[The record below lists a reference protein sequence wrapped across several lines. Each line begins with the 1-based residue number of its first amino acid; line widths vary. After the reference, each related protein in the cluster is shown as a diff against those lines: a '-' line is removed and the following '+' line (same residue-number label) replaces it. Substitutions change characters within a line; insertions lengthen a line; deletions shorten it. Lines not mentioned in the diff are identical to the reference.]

1 MRAIWADGW
10 EFCFLLGRGSPTGEN
25 RCFARRDG
33 IPYCERTSGRDAPTA
48 RSTWADG
55 WGFCFLAWKG
65 KSCESRRT
73 HSVFRGPPVGTRL
86 RRGLHGQVAENFAF
100 LLGRGSPMEAG
111 GPPVGTRLRRGLYG
125 QTAGDFAFCSEGEV
139 LWKQADH
146 VKRRSGPSYGRIGC
160 FSVITWK
167 RNRLSL
173 LGRALDLIMKIALLA
188 GKPSGSAVQM
198 CFFDMQLL

>member
-1 MRAIWADGW
+1 MINSHAQCPSSRIPIYIEKRAASCLDADPRS
-10 EFCFLLGRGSPTGEN
+10 ECGRTAS
-25 RCFARRDG
+25 FADLR
-33 IPYCERTSGRDAPTA
+33 SGRAYGESYMGRRLGILLSA
-48 RSTWADG
+48 RE
-55 WGFCFLAWKG
+55 G
-65 KSCESRRT
+65 KSCGEKT
-73 HSVFRGPPVGTRL
+73 DVLQEGT
-86 RRGLHGQVAENFAF
+86 AF
-100 LLGRGSPMEAG
+100 CIAN

-125 QTAGDFAFCSEGEV
+125 QVAEGLLSCSEGEV

>member
-1 MRAIWADGW
+1 MFCKKGRHSVLRADLW
-10 EFCFLLGRGSPTGEN
+10 
-25 RCFARRDG
+25 
-33 IPYCERTSGRDAPTA
+33 SGRAYGEDYMGRRLGILLSA
-48 RSTWADG
+48 R
-55 WGFCFLAWKG
+55 KG
-65 KSCESRRT
+65 KSYGRKQMFCKKGR
-73 HSVFRGPPVGTRL
+73 HSVLRVDLRSGRAYGESYMGRRLGILLSAREGKSCGEKTDVLQEGT
-86 RRGLHGQVAENFAF
+86 AF
-100 LLGRGSPMEAG
+100 CIAN

-125 QTAGDFAFCSEGEV
+125 QVAEGLLSCSEGEV